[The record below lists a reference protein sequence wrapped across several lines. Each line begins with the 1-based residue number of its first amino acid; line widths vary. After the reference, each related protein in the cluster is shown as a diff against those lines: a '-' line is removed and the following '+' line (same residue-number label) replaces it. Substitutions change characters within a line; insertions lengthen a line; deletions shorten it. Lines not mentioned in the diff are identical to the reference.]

1 MIRKIYCIQCSLL
14 IQLIILQLSYFI
26 LYYPPVAEEVKES
39 GVMYDLPTAPV
50 RDKKSD
56 PATTVNDAY
65 GVLQGLPTTDNLA
78 YGQVHR

>member
-1 MIRKIYCIQCSLL
+1 M
-14 IQLIILQLSYFI
+14 
-26 LYYPPVAEEVKES
+26 EEVKES

-56 PATTVNDAY
+56 PATSINNAY
-65 GVLQGLPTTDNLA
+65 GVLQGLPTTGNLA

>member
-1 MIRKIYCIQCSLL
+1 M
-14 IQLIILQLSYFI
+14 
-26 LYYPPVAEEVKES
+26 KES

-56 PATTVNDAY
+56 PATSGNNAY
-65 GVLQGLPTTDNLA
+65 GVLQGLPTAGNPA